1 MAKGTWKHGN
11 LPSRRFTMAELII
24 WKNQE
29 IDRLKRD
36 MDRLLNR
43 FRDDFCSPLLLK
55 GFREEPNLELTETED
70 DLLLKAELP
79 DVKPK
84 DLDITIH
91 DDLLT
96 LKAEV
101 KEETFSD
108 GEGFREKRQTC
119 SYFSRTIQLP
129 CKVHV
134 DEVRASY
141 QHGVLNI
148 VMPKCKPEKARGIKV
163 KVT

>member
-1 MAKGTWKHGN
+1 
-11 LPSRRFTMAELII
+11 MAELII

-55 GFREEPNLELTETED
+55 GFREDPYLELSETED
-70 DLLLKAELP
+70 DLLLRAEIP
-79 DVKPK
+79 DVRPK
-84 DLDITIH
+84 DLDITIS
-91 DDLLT
+91 DDMLT
-96 LKAEV
+96 IKAEV
-101 KEETFSD
+101 RQEAFSE
-108 GEGFREKRQTC
+108 GEGFRERTQ
-119 SYFSRTIQLP
+119 SRRFFSRTIQLP

-141 QHGVLNI
+141 QDGTLNI
-148 VMPKCKPEKARGIKV
+148 IMPKCKPETAREIKIKV
-163 KVT
+163 T

>member
-1 MAKGTWKHGN
+1 
-11 LPSRRFTMAELII
+11 MAELIL

-29 IDRLKRD
+29 IDRLKKD
-36 MDRLLNR
+36 MDRLLSR

-55 GFREEPNLELTETED
+55 GFREEPHLELTETQD
-70 DLLLKAELP
+70 DLLLKAEIP
-79 DVKPK
+79 DLKPK
-84 DLDITIH
+84 DLDITIS

-96 LKAEV
+96 IKAEV
-101 KEETFSD
+101 KEESLSES
-108 GEGFREKRQTC
+108 EGFRERTQSC

-129 CKVHV
+129 CKVHA

-141 QHGVLNI
+141 QDGILNI
-148 VMPKCKPEKARGIKV
+148 VMPKCKPETARGIKI

>member
-1 MAKGTWKHGN
+1 
-11 LPSRRFTMAELII
+11 MAELII

-55 GFREEPNLELTETED
+55 GFREDPYLELSETED
-70 DLLLKAELP
+70 DLLLRAEIP
-79 DVKPK
+79 DVRPK
-84 DLDITIH
+84 DLDITIS
-91 DDLLT
+91 DDMLT
-96 LKAEV
+96 IKAEV
-101 KEETFSD
+101 RQEAFSE
-108 GEGFREKRQTC
+108 GEGFRERTQ
-119 SYFSRTIQLP
+119 SRRFFSRTIQLP

-141 QHGVLNI
+141 QDGTLNI
-148 VMPKCKPEKARGIKV
+148 TMPKCKPETAREIKIKV
-163 KVT
+163 T

>member
-1 MAKGTWKHGN
+1 
-11 LPSRRFTMAELII
+11 MAELIL

-29 IDRLKRD
+29 IDRLKKD

-43 FRDDFCSPLLLK
+43 FRDDFCSPLLVK
-55 GFREEPNLELTETED
+55 GFRDEPYLELSETED
-70 DLLLKAELP
+70 DLLLKAEIP
-79 DVKPK
+79 HVRPK
-84 DLDITIH
+84 DLDITIS

-96 LKAEV
+96 IKAEV
-101 KEETFSD
+101 KEEALSE
-108 GEGFREKRQTC
+108 GEGFRRRTQSC
-119 SYFSRTIQLP
+119 SLFSRTIRLP

-141 QHGVLNI
+141 QDDVLNV
-148 VMPKCKPEKARGIKV
+148 VMPKCKTEKARGIKI